1 MIAFDT
7 KTTLVK
13 HDLPMQAGGV
23 IMYRGGKSPIAPKI
37 INCFP
42 PHVRYI
48 EPFAGACNI
57 ILRKPRAPFEVIN
70 DLDRQVTTFFQVL
83 RDNPSE
89 LLLQLMLTPY
99 SREEFATAL
108 QEADNLSPLEEA
120 RAFFIRHN
128 QGFAGKA
135 DSVGDWGIGNEIWDG
150 HQSIT
155 SKWNTKIALLQG
167 CAQRLQGIIIDNES
181 ALACI
186 NRFVAEDTSSETLI
200 YCDPPYLPETRK
212 SSRDYRHEMNAD
224 DHEKLLRYLIRLD
237 AMVVLSGYPSE
248 MYNDYLTDWECI
260 TFDVSAHSAGRVGKR
275 KGKEAPRRTECLWRN
290 PAASDAAG
298 RQMSMFG
305 VTA

>member
-13 HDLPMQAGGV
+13 HDLPMQSGGV
-23 IMYRGGKSPIAPKI
+23 VNYLGGKSHLASRI
-37 INCFP
+37 IGYFP

-57 ILRKPRAPFEVIN
+57 ILRKPKAPYEVAN

-108 QEADNLSPLEEA
+108 QEANNLSPLEEA
-120 RAFFIRHN
+120 RSFFICHN

-135 DSVGDWGIGNEIWDG
+135 KSIGDWGINHDIWNG
-150 HQSIT
+150 HQSTT
-155 SKWNTKIALLQG
+155 SKWHSKIALLQG
-167 CAQRLQGIIIDNES
+167 VAQRLQGIIIDNES
-181 ALACI
+181 ALDCME
-186 NRFVAEDTSSETLI
+186 RFITKDTANETFV

-212 SSRDYRHEMNAD
+212 SGDYYHDMSLK
-224 DHEKLLRYLIRLD
+224 DHKVLLQYLVNTP
-237 AMVVLSGYPSE
+237 AMVCLSGYPNE
-248 MYNDYLTDWECI
+248 LYRDYLTGWECI
-260 TFDVSAHSAGRVGKR
+260 SFNVQAHTSKKKR
-275 KGKEAPRRTECLWRN
+275 AKEDQRTECLWRN

-298 RQMSMFG
+298 RQTRMFE
-305 VTA
+305 VPA